1 MEMYGAQKAN
11 KTMETTTA
19 TMAARDNGPWRW
31 HCVYALWCP
40 RSFVHSFLFFAIISY
55 FCSDAAAS
63 ASAVVV
69 AIVFCTAGHARKGR
83 SLCCAKG
90 AKKLL
95 RNCFDSCMNI
105 CKLLPRG
112 SAWRRALQD
121 NSRQFTCTLEGSFWA
136 SESESVRGGR
146 VTQPCLIMLIY
157 ANNQCKASDNECERD
172 RESER
177 EACLRRR

>member
-11 KTMETTTA
+11 KTMET

-40 RSFVHSFLFFAIISY
+40 RSFVHSPFFCHYFLLLQWRWCCCCPFL
-55 FCSDAAAS
+55 AAA
-63 ASAVVV
+63 AVAVV

-83 SLCCAKG
+83 SLCCARG

-121 NSRQFTCTLEGSFWA
+121 NSRQFTCTLEGSASSFWA
-136 SESESVRGGR
+136 SERESEREVGL

-157 ANNQCKASDNECERD
+157 ANNQCTTSDNECE
-172 RESER
+172 
-177 EACLRRR
+177 